1 MFDARLLTVFREVAT
16 RGSFSEAATALSFTQ
31 PAVSQQIARLE
42 RELGTRLLARNA
54 RGVTLTPAGEVLL
67 RHAEAMLAQ
76 LREAQA
82 EVQAV
87 AGVERPRL
95 RVGAFASAAASIM
108 PPALAELR
116 SAHPAAAVTM
126 RVAEMPDS
134 LDALRT
140 GELDLSVII
149 DAVNA
154 PLDFPAD
161 VEVADLFDDPFLA
174 TLPYSHPLAGRGA
187 VALADLREEEWMVTG
202 VDNSCPDTTIVL
214 DACREAGFTPQASFS
229 SDDYAAI
236 QGMVASGM
244 GVAIIPSLA
253 LGNARED
260 IAIRP
265 LRGASPMRRVRAAI
279 AADRPSALADAL
291 LEILRAS
298 GRDRRWAGRQ
308 LAAVA

>member
-67 RHAEAMLAQ
+67 RHAERMLAQ
-76 LREAQA
+76 LREAEA
-82 EVQAV
+82 EVQSV

-149 DAVNA
+149 DAVNT
-154 PLDFPAD
+154 PLEVPAD

-187 VALADLREEEWMVTG
+187 IALADLREEEWMVTG
-202 VDNSCPDTTIVL
+202 VGNSCPDTTIVL
-214 DACREAGFTPQASFS
+214 DACRGAGFTPQASFS

-260 IAIRP
+260 IVIRP
-265 LRGASPMRRVRAAI
+265 LRGASPVRRVRAAI